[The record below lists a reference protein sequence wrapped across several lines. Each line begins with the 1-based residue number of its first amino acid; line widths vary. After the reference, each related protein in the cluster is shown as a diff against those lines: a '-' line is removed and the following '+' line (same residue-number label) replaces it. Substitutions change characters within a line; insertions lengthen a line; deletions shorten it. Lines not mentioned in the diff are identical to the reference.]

1 MTEWTSETAQWYASN
16 YGEYP
21 TNRLAVD
28 ELDLPPDAV
37 VVDVGCGTG
46 YALRHASQ
54 EVTRGRLIG
63 IDPVPRMIEIARERT
78 LGHPHSARI
87 EFRVGSAESMPVE
100 DEAADVVFAFDSVDH
115 WQDMKRGL
123 EEIRRILRPRGM
135 LAIVKDQSVP
145 GAAEAGRVAAESVR
159 SAGFL
164 ALDQCEI
171 GGEGVSF
178 TLWTWRLTE
187 QQLDVPPA
195 PA

>member
-54 EVTRGRLIG
+54 ELTRGRLIG

-87 EFRVGSAESMPVE
+87 EFRVGYAESMPVE

-115 WQDMKRGL
+115 WQDVNRGL
-123 EEIRRILRPRGM
+123 EEIRRILRPGGT
-135 LAIVKDQSVP
+135 LAIVKDRSVP
-145 GAAEAGRVAAESVR
+145 GAGEMGRVVAETVR
-159 SAGFL
+159 SAGFS
-164 ALDQCEI
+164 AIDKREI
-171 GGEGVSF
+171 SREGVSF
-178 TLWTWRLTE
+178 TLWTWRLAE
-187 QQLDVPPA
+187 G
-195 PA
+195 